1 MTAQKYLSWRTVLC
15 ALLLSFSSLCMGLGE
30 KTYLTSKAKAGDLTL
45 VGNSLTATLYVDA
58 KDHAGVQR
66 AARNL
71 QRDIEKVTSKKPVLS
86 NDENSLQNQAVLI
99 GTIGQSQLIDA
110 LIANKK
116 IDVSGIKDQWDAYQI
131 SVVQNPTP
139 TIKQALVIVGSN
151 KRGTSYGI
159 YDLTEQI
166 GVSPWYWWAD
176 VPVKKKS
183 AIYIAQN
190 TLVQE
195 MPRVK
200 YRGIF
205 LNDEAPALTNW
216 VKKNHGDY
224 NHEFYEKVFEL
235 LLRLKANY
243 LWPAM
248 WNNAFADDDIQNMI
262 LADEYGIVMS
272 TSHHEPMMRADKEWN
287 RHGNGPWEYSKN
299 PKNLY
304 DFWVNG
310 AKRNKNYE
318 SVYTLGMRGQQDE
331 PMSEG
336 ENVQLLERI
345 VRDQRDI
352 LGTVFG
358 KEKVAEVPQVWALY
372 KEVQGFYERGMR
384 VPDDV
389 ILLWC
394 DDNWGNIR
402 RLPTPEERKRVG
414 GAGVYYHFDYVGG
427 PRSYRWI
434 NTVPISK
441 IWEQMNLAYEY
452 EANKIWIVNVGDLK
466 PMEYPIEYFLRMA
479 WNPEQ
484 WPKER
489 IPEFGKLWAER
500 EFGAEHAAE
509 IAELMTGYT
518 RHNSRRKPE
527 LQDETIYSQVVYD
540 EANRVT
546 ANIKN
551 LRAKAEALYTKMPAE
566 SKDAFFQLVLHPV
579 KASAIVTEMYDMVGK
594 NHLYAEQGRNN
605 ANQYADKARTLF
617 KADADLQTQF
627 DTELSQGKWKHFM
640 DQPHIGYTHW
650 NNPPANV
657 MPLLYDRQP
666 STAADMG
673 VAVEGHAAAWPQPAD
688 SAWPHKTHYELE
700 RFDRY
705 GKQTRTL
712 EVFNKGTE
720 SFKFSAKASEP
731 WIILSYTSIQVDSS
745 QPITV
750 SIDWNKAPKGL
761 AKGKVSIT
769 GTGWG
774 GASINVSALNS
785 DPVPKGFK
793 GFVEADGH
801 VAIEAE
807 HFSKA
812 QASSGFAW
820 QKIPE
825 HGRNLSSMSV
835 FPVTDNSFVDTQH
848 APYLEYNI
856 YLFNAGQLQIE
867 GVFAPSLPF
876 TPGRGL
882 RYAIA
887 IDDETP
893 QIIDVVKDVNDAAAW
908 EESVRSEVRK
918 AVSTHTVNKAGEHKL
933 RIYALD
939 PGVTLSRIVVNTG
952 GLLPS
957 YLGPQESPRM
967 K

>member
-1 MTAQKYLSWRTVLC
+1 MNGKNCLRLSLGLS
-15 ALLLSFSSLCMGLGE
+15 ALLLCASHFSFALGE
-30 KTYLTSKAKAGDLTL
+30 NSYLNAAAKSGDLIL
-45 VGNSLTATLYVDA
+45 ADSKSTATLYVDTQ
-58 KDHAGVQR
+58 DFPGVQR
-66 AARNL
+66 AAKNL
-71 QRDIEKVTSKKPVLS
+71 QSDIEKVSARKPALRQTAVDLK
-86 NDENSLQNQAVLI
+86 NQAVLI
-99 GTIGQSQLIDA
+99 GTIGHSQLIDD
-110 LIANKK
+110 LITQKK
-116 IDVSGIKDQWDAYQI
+116 IDVSGIRDKWDAYQL

-139 TIKQALVIVGSN
+139 NLKQALVIVGSN
-151 KRGTSYGI
+151 KRGTTFGI
-159 YDLTEQI
+159 YDLSEQI

-183 AIYIAQN
+183 AIYIGQN
-190 TLVQE
+190 TFVQE
-195 MPRVK
+195 MPKVK

-216 VKKNHGDY
+216 VKKNHGNY

-299 PKNLY
+299 SKNLY
-304 DFWVNG
+304 DFWTNG
-310 AKRNKNYE
+310 VKRNKDYE
-318 SVYTLGMRGQQDE
+318 SVYTMGMRGQQDE

-336 ENVQLLERI
+336 ENIQLLEHI
-345 VRDQRDI
+345 VHDQREI
-352 LGTVFG
+352 LGSVFG
-358 KEKVAEVPQVWALY
+358 NEKVAEVPQVWALY

-402 RLPTPEERKRVG
+402 RLPTAEERKRVG

-434 NTVPISK
+434 NTVSIAK

-489 IPEFGKLWAER
+489 IPEFSKLWAAR
-500 EFGAEHAAE
+500 EFGAEHATE

-518 RHNSRRKPE
+518 RHNLRRKPE
-527 LQDETIYSQVVYD
+527 LQDEKVYSQLNYD

-551 LRAKAEALYTKMPAE
+551 LQTKAEALYAKMPAE

-579 KASAIVTEMYDMVGK
+579 KASAIITEMYDMVGK
-594 NHLYAEQGRNN
+594 NHLYAEQGRAN
-605 ANQYADKARTLF
+605 ANDYANKTRELF
-617 KADADLQTQF
+617 KADSDLQKQF
-627 DTELSQGKWKHFM
+627 DTELSQGKWAHFM

-650 NNPPANV
+650 NNPPANT
-657 MPLLYDRQP
+657 MPLIYDRQP
-666 STAADMG
+666 SQAADMG
-673 VAVEGHAAAWPQPAD
+673 VAIEGNSFAWPVPGSYAL
-688 SAWPHKTHYELE
+688 A

-705 GKQTRTL
+705 GKQTRTI

-720 SFKFSAKASEP
+720 SFNFSAKTSDP
-731 WIILSYTSIQVDSS
+731 WIIIGYTSIQVN
-745 QPITV
+745 PIQKIQV
-750 SIDWNKAPKGL
+750 SIDWKKAPKGIIS
-761 AKGKVSIT
+761 GKIT
-769 GTGWG
+769 INGTGWG
-774 GASINVSALNS
+774 GASIKVSAVNNE
-785 DPVPKGFK
+785 PAPKSFK
-793 GFVEADGH
+793 GFIEADGY

-807 HFSKA
+807 HFSKV
-812 QASSGFAW
+812 QAADGYKW
-820 QKIPE
+820 EKIPE

-835 FPVTDNSFVDTQH
+835 FPIKDSSFSDVKN
-848 APYLEYNI
+848 APYLEYKV
-856 YLFNAGQLQIE
+856 YLFNPGQLTVDSI
-867 GVFAPSLPF
+867 FAPSWPF
-876 TPGRGL
+876 APGRGL

-887 IDDETP
+887 FDDEEP
-893 QIIDVVKDVNDAAAW
+893 QVMDIVKDMSDSAW
-908 EESVRSEVRK
+908 EESVRSDMRTITSIHKV
-918 AVSTHTVNKAGEHKL
+918 ASAGEHRL
-933 RIYALD
+933 RIYAVD
-939 PGVTLSRIVVNTG
+939 PGVTLERIHINTG

-957 YLGPQESPRM
+957 YLGPEESPRIN
-967 K
+967 

>member
-1 MTAQKYLSWRTVLC
+1 MNTYKHLCGRFMLC
-15 ALLLSFSSLCMGLGE
+15 ALLLSASSLCLALGE
-30 KTYLTSKAKAGDLTL
+30 KSYLNAKAKSGDLTL
-45 VGNSLTATLYVDA
+45 ANSAGTATLYVDA

-66 AARNL
+66 AVQNL
-71 QRDIEKVTSKKPVLS
+71 QRDIENVTTKKSVIS
-86 NDENSLQNQAVLI
+86 HDETSLQNQAVII

-110 LIANKK
+110 LIASKK
-116 IDVSGIKDQWDAYQI
+116 IDVSGIKNQWDAYQL

-139 TIKQALVIVGSN
+139 KIKQALVIVGSN

-183 AIYIAQN
+183 AIYIAKN

-195 MPRVK
+195 MPKVK

-205 LNDEAPALTNW
+205 LNDEAPALTNF
-216 VKKNHGDY
+216 VKKNHGNY

-262 LADEYGIVMS
+262 LADEYGIVMG

-287 RHGNGPWEYSKN
+287 RHGSGPWEYSQN
-299 PKNLY
+299 SKNLY
-304 DFWVNG
+304 DFWMAG

-318 SVYTLGMRGQQDE
+318 SIYTMGMRGQQDE

-345 VRDQRDI
+345 VRDQREI

-358 KEKVAEVPQVWALY
+358 KEKVTEVPQVWALY

-402 RLPTPEERKRVG
+402 RLPTAEERKRAG

-434 NTVPISK
+434 NTVPIAK

-509 IAELMTGYT
+509 IAELITGYT
-518 RHNSRRKPE
+518 RHNLRRKPE
-527 LQDETIYSQVVYD
+527 LQDETTYSQLNYD

-546 ANIKN
+546 ENIKS
-551 LRAKAEALYTKMPAE
+551 LRTKAEALYSKMPTE

-579 KASAIVTEMYDMVGK
+579 KASAIITEMYDMVGK
-594 NHLYAEQGRNN
+594 NHLYAEQGRSN
-605 ANQYADKARTLF
+605 ANQYADKARALF

-627 DTELSQGKWKHFM
+627 DTELSKGKWQHFM

-666 STAADMG
+666 SSAADMG
-673 VAVEGHAAAWPQPAD
+673 VAVEGLATAWPVAGSYALP
-688 SAWPHKTHYELE
+688 
-700 RFDRY
+700 RFDRH
-705 GKQTRTL
+705 GKQARTI

-720 SFKFSAKASEP
+720 SFKFSAKTSDP
-731 WIILSYTSIQVDSS
+731 WIVLGYTSIQVNSS
-745 QPITV
+745 QTIKV
-750 SIDWNKAPKGL
+750 SIDWSKAPKGL
-761 AKGKVSIT
+761 AKGKVSIS

-774 GASINVSALNS
+774 GATINVSTLNTE
-785 DPVPKGFK
+785 PLPKGFK
-793 GFVEADGH
+793 GFVEADGYI
-801 VAIEAE
+801 AIEAE
-807 HFSKA
+807 HFSQSQPWA
-812 QASSGFAW
+812 EFAW

-835 FPVTDNSFVDTQH
+835 FPVADNSFVDAQH
-848 APYLEYNI
+848 APYLEYKV
-856 YLFNAGQLQIE
+856 YLFTAGKLNIE
-867 GVFAPSLPF
+867 GIFAPSLPF

-882 RYAIA
+882 RYAVA
-887 IDDETP
+887 VDDETP
-893 QIIDVVKDVNDAAAW
+893 QIIDLVKDVNDAAAW
-908 EESVRSEVRK
+908 EESVRSEMRK
-918 AVSTHTVNKAGEHKL
+918 TLSTHNVDRAGEHKV

-939 PGVTLSRIVVNTG
+939 PGVSLSRLVINTG

-957 YLGPQESPRM
+957 YLGPEESPRA